1 MLRIGVIGEASELVK
16 LCASIEAIEYIKP
29 KIRIDSIIGVG
40 TGSTV
45 NFFINELAKI
55 RHLFKGA
62 VSSSDASTK
71 LLESHDI
78 EVYELNDVNE
88 ILIYV
93 DGADEVD
100 TSHNLIKGGGGAH
113 TREKIVA
120 SASNEFV
127 CIVDESKL
135 VNLLGNFPL
144 PVEVIIKSRS
154 YVAREIVKIG
164 GSPEL
169 RKNFVTD
176 QGNQIL
182 DVKDLTIE
190 NPLDLE
196 KRINLIPGVLDN
208 GLFANCKP
216 QKVIVGKD

>member
-1 MLRIGVIGEASELVK
+1 MSKSK
-16 LCASIEAIEYIKP
+16 LNASIEAIEYIKP

-71 LLESHDI
+71 LLENHDI

>member
-1 MLRIGVIGEASELVK
+1 MSKSK
-16 LCASIEAIEYIKP
+16 LNASIEAIEYIKP

-45 NFFINELAKI
+45 NFFIDELAKI

-71 LLESHDI
+71 LLESDDI

>member
-1 MLRIGVIGEASELVK
+1 MSKSK
-16 LCASIEAIEYIKP
+16 LNASIEAIEYIKP

-45 NFFINELAKI
+45 NFFIDELAKI

-71 LLESHDI
+71 LLGSHDI

-88 ILIYV
+88 ILVYV

-135 VNLLGNFPL
+135 VTLLGNFPL

>member
-1 MLRIGVIGEASELVK
+1 MSNSK
-16 LCASIEAIEYIKP
+16 LNASIEAIEYIKP

>member
-1 MLRIGVIGEASELVK
+1 MSKSK
-16 LCASIEAIEYIKP
+16 LNASIEAIEYIKP

-135 VNLLGNFPL
+135 VNFLGNFPL

>member
-1 MLRIGVIGEASELVK
+1 MSNSK
-16 LCASIEAIEYIKP
+16 LNASIEAIEYIKP
-29 KIRIDSIIGVG
+29 KIEMNSIIGVG

-45 NFFINELAKI
+45 NYFIQELAKI
-55 RHLFKGA
+55 KHMFKGA
-62 VSSSDASTK
+62 VSSSEASTE
-71 LLESHDI
+71 LLEKSGI
-78 EVYELNDVNE
+78 EVFELNDVNE
-88 ILIYV
+88 ILVYV

-127 CIVDESKL
+127 CIVDKSKL
-135 VNLLGNFPL
+135 VKTLGNFPL
-144 PVEVIIKSRS
+144 PVEAMIKSRS

-164 GSPEL
+164 GLPEL
-169 RKNFVTD
+169 RKDFLTD

-182 DVKDLTIE
+182 DIKDLEIDD
-190 NPLDLE
+190 PLDLE
-196 KRINLIPGVLDN
+196 QRINLIPGVLDN

>member
-1 MLRIGVIGEASELVK
+1 MSNSK
-16 LCASIEAIEYIKP
+16 LNASIEAIEYIKS
-29 KIRIDSIIGVG
+29 KIDINSIIGVG

-45 NFFINELAKI
+45 NYFIEKLAKI
-55 RHLFKGA
+55 KHTFKGA

-71 LLESHDI
+71 LLEQFGI
-78 EVYELNDVNE
+78 EVFELNDVNE
-88 ILIYV
+88 ILVYV

-100 TSHNLIKGGGGAH
+100 VDHHLIKGGGGAH

-127 CIVDESKL
+127 CIVDKSKL
-135 VNLLGNFPL
+135 VNVLGNFPL
-144 PVEVIIKSRS
+144 PVEVLIKSRS

-164 GSPEL
+164 GTPEL
-169 RKNFVTD
+169 RKDFLTD

-182 DVKDLTIE
+182 DIKGLKIE
-190 NPLDLE
+190 NPSKLE
-196 KRINLIPGVLDN
+196 QKINLIPGVLDN
-208 GLFANCKP
+208 GIFANCKP

>member
-1 MLRIGVIGEASELVK
+1 MSNSK
-16 LCASIEAIEYIKP
+16 LNASIEAIEYIKP
-29 KIRIDSIIGVG
+29 KIDMNSIIGVG

-45 NFFINELAKI
+45 NYFILELAKI
-55 RHLFKGA
+55 KHMFKGA
-62 VSSSDASTK
+62 VSSSEASTE
-71 LLESHDI
+71 LLEKSGI
-78 EVYELNDVNE
+78 EVFELNDVNE
-88 ILIYV
+88 ILVYV

-127 CIVDESKL
+127 CIVDKSKL
-135 VNLLGNFPL
+135 VKTLGNFPL
-144 PVEVIIKSRS
+144 PVEAMIKSRS

-164 GSPEL
+164 GLPEL
-169 RKNFVTD
+169 RKDFLTD

-182 DVKDLTIE
+182 DIKDLAIDD
-190 NPLDLE
+190 PLDLE
-196 KRINLIPGVLDN
+196 QRINLVPGVLDN

>member
-1 MLRIGVIGEASELVK
+1 MSNSK
-16 LCASIEAIEYIKP
+16 LNASIEAIEYIKS
-29 KIRIDSIIGVG
+29 KIDINSIIGVG

-45 NFFINELAKI
+45 NYFIEKLAKI
-55 RHLFKGA
+55 KHTFKGA

-71 LLESHDI
+71 LLEQFGV
-78 EVYELNDVNE
+78 EVFELNDVNE
-88 ILIYV
+88 ILVYV

-100 TSHNLIKGGGGAH
+100 VDHHLIKGGGGAH

-127 CIVDESKL
+127 CIVDKSKL
-135 VNLLGNFPL
+135 VNVLGNFPL
-144 PVEVIIKSRS
+144 PVEVLIKSRS

-164 GSPEL
+164 GTPEL
-169 RKNFVTD
+169 RKDFLTD

-182 DVKDLTIE
+182 DIKGLKIE
-190 NPLDLE
+190 NPSKLE
-196 KRINLIPGVLDN
+196 QKINLIPGVLDN
-208 GLFANCKP
+208 GIFANCKP

>member
-1 MLRIGVIGEASELVK
+1 MSNSK
-16 LCASIEAIEYIKP
+16 LNASIEAIEYIKP
-29 KIRIDSIIGVG
+29 KIDMNSIIGVG

-45 NFFINELAKI
+45 NYFIEELEKI
-55 RHLFKGA
+55 KHMFKGA
-62 VSSSDASTK
+62 VSSSEASTE
-71 LLESHDI
+71 LLEKSGI
-78 EVYELNDVNE
+78 EVFELNDINE
-88 ILIYV
+88 ILVYV

-100 TSHNLIKGGGGAH
+100 TSHQLIKGGGGAH

-135 VNLLGNFPL
+135 VQVLGSFPL
-144 PVEVIIKSRS
+144 PVEVMIKSRS

-164 GSPEL
+164 GLPEL
-169 RKNFVTD
+169 RKDFLTD

-182 DVKDLTIE
+182 DIKDLTIE
-190 NPLDLE
+190 DPLDLE
-196 KRINLIPGVLDN
+196 QRINLIPGVLDN

-216 QKVIVGKD
+216 HKLIVGED

>member
-1 MLRIGVIGEASELVK
+1 MSKSK
-16 LCASIEAIEYIKP
+16 LNASIEAIEYIKP

-216 QKVIVGKD
+216 HKVIIGKD